1 MPRCAARA
9 ALDLKSATPF
19 KACTGRCENAAQT
32 LTIHPFTA
40 KAHQSMALDPP
51 TMLTLTI
58 ALAAAAALY
67 LAIEWGSVRERS
79 LLFWS
84 AGFAT
89 ITVGSTLAL
98 LRGSGLLLIGI
109 WFANGLLVTA
119 HWLFL
124 LGVARFTETRL
135 SRGWYLIFAVW
146 LAMLWVPEAQAW
158 SKVMLMVNSL
168 LVALVTLRASL
179 LLRPHGKSLSVG
191 AVQLR
196 YVLLAH
202 GLFYVIKAFTA
213 VVPGTLIDLAA
224 FRGQIIQISLV
235 EGAMAIML
243 IALSMTGTERYRREK
258 RIARLAARDPLTALY
273 NRRALEV
280 RAPRLLEG
288 VCGARPGALLLID
301 IDNFKLV
308 NDLYG
313 HTAGD
318 QLLVAL
324 SEMIRSALPE
334 GALAARLG
342 GDEFI
347 ILLNNASR
355 ERIEGLGSMLRDQ
368 FHTVASQTFATPEA
382 VTLSIGATLF
392 NQPPASLA
400 GLIEQGDSALYE
412 SKRGGRDR
420 IRLVDRTSQV

>member
-1 MPRCAARA
+1 M
-9 ALDLKSATPF
+9 T
-19 KACTGRCENAAQT
+19 
-32 LTIHPFTA
+32 
-40 KAHQSMALDPP
+40 LDPS
-51 TMLTLTI
+51 TLLTLSV

-67 LAIEWGSVRERS
+67 LAIEWRSIREPS

-89 ITVGSTLAL
+89 IAVGSTLAL
-98 LRGSGLLLIGI
+98 LRGSGLLFIGI

-124 LGVARFTETRL
+124 LGVARFTQTRL
-135 SRGWYLIFAVW
+135 SRAWYLIFIAW
-146 LAMLWVPEAQAW
+146 LGLLLLPGEQPW
-158 SKVMLMVNSL
+158 SKVTLLVNSL
-168 LVALVTLRASL
+168 LVAVLALRASF

-202 GLFYVIKAFTA
+202 GVFYLIKSLIAII
-213 VVPGTLIDLAA
+213 PGTLIDLAA
-224 FRGQIIQISLV
+224 FRGEIIQVSLV

-243 IALSMTGTERYRREK
+243 IALSMTGTERHRREQQ
-258 RIARLAARDPLTALY
+258 IEQLAARDPLTALF

-280 RAPRLLEG
+280 RAPRLLKN
-288 VCGARPGALLLID
+288 VCSARPGAVLLID

-318 QLLVAL
+318 RLLVTL
-324 SEMIRSALPE
+324 SEMIRAVLPE
-334 GALAARLG
+334 DALAARLG

-347 ILLNNASR
+347 IVLKGASSA
-355 ERIEGLGSMLRDQ
+355 RIEQLGRQLRDQ
-368 FHTVASQTFATPEA
+368 FHTTTAQAFATPLP
-382 VTLSIGATLF
+382 VTLSIGANLF
-392 NQPPASLA
+392 DQPPASLE
-400 GLIEQGDSALYE
+400 GVIEHSDAALYA
-412 SKRGGRDR
+412 SKRSGRNS
-420 IRLVDRTSQV
+420 IRVVDRTTL